1 MKDIIDWLNNPKD
14 YKQGVHLYDLYGGY
28 KSVVTMLTNHHNKE
42 KLVTVLRELKNKLP
56 SKSTPVTTTTTTTSS
71 SYLSKIDTAWHKLY
85 AEMSLYHARMAAV
98 DTDEQRRTLAQQV
111 LQLERQCATHWEQ
124 RDYYVQNGKPM
135 PVKPVKPKKVTK
147 SSELSANDHK
157 RLTNLRTYLSINKR
171 ELSGIQAQI
180 QVTKDK
186 TLLSR
191 LHAKQ
196 SKKVAQMA
204 EKEAE
209 IKKLENNETT

>member
-14 YKQGVHLYDLYGGY
+14 YAQGVHLYDLYGGY
-28 KSVVTMLTNHHNKE
+28 KSVVTLLTNHRNKE
-42 KLVTVLRELKNKLP
+42 KLVTVLRALKNKLP
-56 SKSTPVTTTTTTTSS
+56 SEPARITTTTTASS
-71 SYLSKIDTAWHKLY
+71 PYLIKIEKAWHALY

-98 DTDEQRRTLAQQV
+98 DTDGQRRTLAQQV
-111 LQLERQCATHWEQ
+111 LSLQQQCAVYWEQ
-124 RDYYVQNGKPM
+124 RDYYIQNGKPM
-135 PVKPVKPKKVTK
+135 PAKTVQPKKLTK

-157 RLTNLRTYLSINKR
+157 RLTNLRTYISINKR

-180 QVTKDK
+180 EITKDK

-191 LHAKQ
+191 LLTKQ

-204 EKEAE
+204 QKEVE
-209 IKKLENNETT
+209 IKKLENNDTT